1 MKEQTPS
8 QDRVLKI
15 LAWKILDKDRK
26 DNEAIVILSL
36 LWNKDYN
43 IWTWIH

>member
-1 MKEQTPS
+1 MGLMKEQTPS

-15 LAWKILDKDRK
+15 LASKILDKDRK

-36 LWNKDYN
+36 L
-43 IWTWIH
+43 